1 MCVYVTFIKTSYF
14 LMSANLNN
22 LWRINDAKSNKH
34 GPRHK
39 IAFVRRNPNY
49 EESVK
54 MGKPQHE
61 FKTGKT
67 YTGDWVKNKREGFGS
82 QTWPSGN
89 KYEGDWS
96 GNKRHGKGTL
106 WVKIKG
112 KLRKQYTGD
121 WVNNARD
128 GVGILYYT
136 EGHKYEGEWRKGARY
151 GRGKMTYA
159 SGDVYEGDW
168 VDDVRSGLGVL
179 TMANGDRYEGHW
191 LADKKEGPGRYFYRS
206 TGKMYEGEW
215 VDGSPKCGAYSN
227 IPVSSFD
234 DAYARSG
241 YLGNQDEGAVFEL
254 PSLGLSSADNVLG
267 AAVSSV
273 RRSRAAERGE
283 AAIATSTGVFTQDEI
298 DQLKRAFDSVDREE
312 TGFIPAYG
320 LEPVL
325 RALGMDPI
333 KEDIEALLAELGIDM
348 DGTIQFVEFAGVLAR
363 LKV

>member
-1 MCVYVTFIKTSYF
+1 
-14 LMSANLNN
+14 
-22 LWRINDAKSNKH
+22 
-34 GPRHK
+34 
-39 IAFVRRNPNY
+39 
-49 EESVK
+49 
-54 MGKPQHE
+54 
-61 FKTGKT
+61 
-67 YTGDWVKNKREGFGS
+67 
-82 QTWPSGN
+82 
-89 KYEGDWS
+89 
-96 GNKRHGKGTL
+96 
-106 WVKIKG
+106 
-112 KLRKQYTGD
+112 
-121 WVNNARD
+121 
-128 GVGILYYT
+128 
-136 EGHKYEGEWRKGARY
+136 
-151 GRGKMTYA
+151 
-159 SGDVYEGDW
+159 
-168 VDDVRSGLGVL
+168 L
-179 TMANGDRYEGHW
+179 T
-191 LADKKEGPGRYFYRS
+191 DKKEGPGRYFYRS